1 MFGIHSVHRRLAEL
15 TEKADRLG
23 GFNKLAEAEQKEITH
38 CLIVNAKITREV
50 DELLQLS
57 FIAYQANDTDWQME
71 ICRRLDQLRPKF
83 T

>member
-50 DELLQLS
+50 DALLQLS
-57 FIAYQANDTDWQME
+57 FIAYQANDTEWQME
-71 ICRRLDQLRPKF
+71 ICGRLDALRPKF

>member
-15 TEKADRLG
+15 TEKAERLG
-23 GFNKLAEAEQKEITH
+23 GYNKLSTNEQKEINH
-38 CLIVNAKITREV
+38 CLLVNAKITREV

-57 FIAYQANDTDWQME
+57 FIAYQANDTEWQME
-71 ICRRLDQLRPKF
+71 ICGRLDELRPKF

>member
-38 CLIVNAKITREV
+38 CLIVNAK
-50 DELLQLS
+50 
-57 FIAYQANDTDWQME
+57 
-71 ICRRLDQLRPKF
+71 
-83 T
+83 